1 MPDAMANL
9 RVCGLEGIR
18 VSPDG
23 MGENQD
29 PYQKNRISRTDAQSD
44 DAEKPDVQISN

>member
-23 MGENQD
+23 MG
-29 PYQKNRISRTDAQSD
+29 KTRALIRRTVFLARMRNRTTLRNRMC
-44 DAEKPDVQISN
+44 K